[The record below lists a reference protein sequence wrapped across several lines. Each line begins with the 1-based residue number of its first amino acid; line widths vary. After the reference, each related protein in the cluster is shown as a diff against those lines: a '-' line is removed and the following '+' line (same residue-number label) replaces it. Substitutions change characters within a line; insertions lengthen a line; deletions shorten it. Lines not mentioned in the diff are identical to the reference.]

1 MKVVLL
7 KDVPNTGRK
16 GEVKEVSQ
24 GHAINFLIPR
34 KLAKAVSDSQISQIS
49 LTKKKIEEENNVKK
63 DLLIKNMKSLYG
75 KEVVL
80 KAKANEKGHLFS
92 QIHVDQVIDA
102 IKEQYRLDVPK
113 DSVSLDHNIKEVG
126 ESEIKIALHGVKVL
140 LVLKIEEIK

>member
-34 KLAKAVSDSQISQIS
+34 KLAKAVSDSQISQIG

-63 DLLIKNMKSLYG
+63 DLLIKNIKSLSG

-92 QIHVDQVIDA
+92 QIHLDQIIEA
-102 IKEQYRLDVPK
+102 IKDQYKIDIPK
-113 DSVSLDHNIKEVG
+113 DSITLDHHIKEIG